1 MQASDAGSRTA
12 LQTKLRVYAIGSSA
26 GVNCHTVA
34 R

>member
-12 LQTKLRVYAIGSSA
+12 RFRRSFVYAIGSSA